1 LGKYGKG
8 EREPFAF
15 SLLVREARRIA
26 RERQKDQIS
35 VVSLRTL
42 ISLAAI
48 FEYGQPPG
56 MVRASQ
62 LGEDHDWT

>member
-1 LGKYGKG
+1 LRRHQLRLAGKRFTVLGKYGKG

-26 RERQKDQIS
+26 RKRQKDQIP

-42 ISLAAI
+42 ISLAA
-48 FEYGQPPG
+48 
-56 MVRASQ
+56 MVLNLLS
-62 LGEDHDWT
+62 